1 MGLTETLHYLI
12 LTWPLVLCT
21 VFCIFPLYSVVLN
34 IFVFLILTHML
45 LSTCSYFT
53 PYWEIWDHLK
63 GRIFH
68 FLHFGFSE
76 FFIHFFHLV
85 FKGKAN
91 LIPFLKLNRSRAELY
106 FRNTCHWFFS
116 GLILF
121 PWCLVNACL
130 SLSVQGSCHFCNW
143 LFTCPSLI
151 PFLEGGCDLF
161 FVMPQS
167 LNVVPRTL
175 NTT

>member
-21 VFCIFPLYSVVLN
+21 VFFIFPLYSVVLN

-53 PYWEIWDHLK
+53 PHWEIWDHLK

-76 FFIHFFHLV
+76 FFIHFFTWYSKEKPILFHSSSLTGPEQNYTLETLVTDSFLASSFSPDAWLTLACLLV
-85 FKGKAN
+85 FRVAVTSV
-91 LIPFLKLNRSRAELY
+91 IDFL
-106 FRNTCHWFFS
+106 
-116 GLILF
+116 
-121 PWCLVNACL
+121 LVHL
-130 SLSVQGSCHFCNW
+130 SYPSLKEAVICS
-143 LFTCPSLI
+143 LLCPSHL
-151 PFLEGGCDLF
+151 
-161 FVMPQS
+161 
-167 LNVVPRTL
+167 T
-175 NTT
+175 